1 MEVAAPEKT
10 KVSFDNT
17 RIAFI
22 SKSDGELIR
31 SYWLFKL
38 IGNPALVK
46 WGGGLAPL
54 GLKLGFKG
62 LIKNT
67 IFKQFVGGEN
77 IEDCNTTIAQLGKYN
92 IGTILDYSVEGKESE
107 IDFDHCCKETIETIH
122 RAKGDKNIPFCVF
135 KVTGLARFDLLE
147 KVTAKGT
154 LNAEETKE
162 WERVKDRVSK
172 ICKEAHDNNK
182 PVFID
187 AEESWIQQAI
197 DDLANENMARY
208 NKTSA
213 IVYNTFQLYR
223 KDRLEYLK
231 YSLETG
237 KTNGYHVGAK
247 LVRGAYMEKERKRA
261 AEKGYV
267 SPIQDLKENS
277 DKDYDLAL
285 QFCVEHIDRIGL
297 CAGTHNEKSSL
308 LLVDLMAKNNIAADD
323 KRIYFSQLLGM
334 SDHISFNLSQSGY
347 NVAKYVPYG
356 PVKEVLPYLIR
367 RAQEN
372 TSVKGQTGREL
383 SLIIKEK
390 ERRKAAK

>member
-1 MEVAAPEKT
+1 M
-10 KVSFDNT
+10 VSFDNT
-17 RIAFI
+17 KIAFI
-22 SKSDGELIR
+22 SKSDSDLKK
-31 SYWLFKL
+31 SYFLFKL
-38 IGNPALVK
+38 ISNQALVK

-77 IEDCNTTIAQLGKYN
+77 IQDCNNTIAQLAKYN

-107 IDFDHCCKETIETIH
+107 VDFDNCCKETIETIH
-122 RAKGDKNIPFCVF
+122 RAKGDKSIPFCVF
-135 KVTGLARFDLLE
+135 KVTGLARLGILE
-147 KVTAKGT
+147 KVTAKQT
-154 LNAEETKE
+154 LTKEETE
-162 WERVKDRVSK
+162 EYERVKNRVNK

-182 PVFID
+182 PIFID

-208 NKTSA
+208 NKNSA
-213 IVYNTFQLYR
+213 IVFNTFQLYR
-223 KDRLEYLK
+223 KDRLDYLK
-231 YSLETG
+231 QSFEMG
-237 KTNGYHVGAK
+237 KNGGYHVGAK
-247 LVRGAYMEKERKRA
+247 LVRGAYMEKERERA
-261 AEKGYV
+261 IEKNYP
-267 SPIQDLKENS
+267 SPIQDTKENS
-277 DKDYDLAL
+277 DKDYNLAL
-285 QFCVEHIDRIGL
+285 EFCVEHIDKMGL

-308 LLVDLMAKNNIAADD
+308 TLVDLMAKKNISPDD

-334 SDHISFNLSQSGY
+334 SDHISYNLSQSNY

-383 SLIIKEK
+383 SLIIKEQ
-390 ERRKAAK
+390 ERRKQSK